1 MSSVK
6 SAAPV
11 AALPSKE
18 TRIMDAAFQL
28 FLRHGYRKVGIG
40 DIAAAAQM
48 SRPSLYASFPNKEAI
63 FAAMV
68 LRQRDQCLA
77 ESGVRLRPGQDLAT
91 RLRHLFDIWVLE
103 PVAAVIDS
111 ENATELLAKCGDYA
125 PEALAALYAQFEA
138 QLVATLQPEVQAQA
152 PLSAADLGYILR
164 LATTSLKASAD
175 NEADLRRLIGG
186 LIAMTLA
193 TVRAGE
199 GAGKAVVAATAAA
212 APAKRKRGSG

>member
-1 MSSVK
+1 
-6 SAAPV
+6 
-11 AALPSKE
+11 
-18 TRIMDAAFQL
+18 MDAALQL

-77 ESGVRLRPGQDLAT
+77 ESGARLRPGQDLAT

-103 PVAAVIDS
+103 PTASVIGS
-111 ENATELLAKCGDYA
+111 ENGIELLARCGEWA
-125 PEALAALYAQFEA
+125 PEALAEVYAQLEA
-138 QLVATLQPEVQAQA
+138 QLRATLQPEVHAQA
-152 PLSAADLGYILR
+152 PMSAADLAYILR

-199 GAGKAVVAATAAA
+199 GTGKPVSAAA
-212 APAKRKRGSG
+212 AAAKRKRGDG

>member
-1 MSSVK
+1 
-6 SAAPV
+6 
-11 AALPSKE
+11 
-18 TRIMDAAFQL
+18 MDAALQL

-77 ESGVRLRPGQDLAT
+77 ESGARLRPGQDLAT

-103 PVAAVIDS
+103 PTASVIGS
-111 ENATELLAKCGDYA
+111 ENGIELLARCGEWA
-125 PEALAALYAQFEA
+125 PEALAEVYAQLEA
-138 QLVATLQPEVQAQA
+138 QLRATLQPEVHAQA
-152 PLSAADLGYILR
+152 PMSAADLAYILR

-193 TVRAGE
+193 TVRAGV
-199 GAGKAVVAATAAA
+199 GAGKPVSAAA
-212 APAKRKRGSG
+212 AAAKRKRGNG

>member
-1 MSSVK
+1 
-6 SAAPV
+6 
-11 AALPSKE
+11 
-18 TRIMDAAFQL
+18 MDAAFQL
-28 FLRHGYRKVGIG
+28 FLRHGYRKVSIG

-77 ESGVRLRPGQDLAT
+77 ESGVRLRQGQDLAT

-125 PEALAALYAQFEA
+125 PEALAALYAELEA
-138 QLVATLQPEVQAQA
+138 QLVATLQPEVHA
-152 PLSAADLGYILR
+152 PAAMSAADIAYILR

-175 NEADLRRLIGG
+175 NEGDLRRLIGG

-199 GAGKAVVAATAAA
+199 GAGKSVVAAAA
-212 APAKRKRGSG
+212 AKRKRGGG

>member
-1 MSSVK
+1 
-6 SAAPV
+6 
-11 AALPSKE
+11 
-18 TRIMDAAFQL
+18 MDAAFQL
-28 FLRHGYRKVGIG
+28 FLRHGYRKVSIG
-40 DIAAAAQM
+40 DIAEAAQM

-68 LRQRDQCLA
+68 LRQRDRCLA
-77 ESGVRLRPGQDLAT
+77 DSGARVRPGQDLAT

-103 PVAAVIDS
+103 PTASVIGS
-111 ENATELLAKCGDYA
+111 ENGIELLARCGDYA
-125 PEALAALYAQFEA
+125 PQALADLYAALEA
-138 QLVATLQPEVQAQA
+138 QLVATLQPEVRA
-152 PLSAADLGYILR
+152 PAAMSAADIAYILR

-199 GAGKAVVAATAAA
+199 GEGVGVDKPVVAAAA
-212 APAKRKRGSG
+212 AKRKRGSG